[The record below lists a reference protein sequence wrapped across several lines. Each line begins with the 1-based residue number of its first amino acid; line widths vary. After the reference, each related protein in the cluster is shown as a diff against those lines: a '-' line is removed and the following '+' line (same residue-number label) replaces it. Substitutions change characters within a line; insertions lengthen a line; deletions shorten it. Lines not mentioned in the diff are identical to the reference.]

1 MRPIPFL
8 LALLILWSCERPDD
22 FRSDDMRDFIDMNAT
37 TPRLQVEPF
46 PNYGSHWIYCGSYQI
61 GKHEHH
67 IITDSIW
74 YAKDTTISIQEDFTG
89 GPATHSYKLL
99 RVLRRD
105 YTHWIYSTEPQGNSY
120 TTESEVNW
128 YHSNRFIRIDNEGRW
143 ISLIRWIS
151 PTTGQQFE
159 REYLLMDFNLPIGTP
174 WVADYSVAN
183 IDTVLVDD
191 RWAVRVTLLEPYR
204 TIGVQWVQGVG
215 PNCNS
220 LQPGYDGWQTTYLY
234 KKHFIY

>member
-1 MRPIPFL
+1 MRTIHFVFL
-8 LALLILWSCERPDD
+8 FLILSSCDPNDD
-22 FRSDDMRDFIDMNAT
+22 FRSGDMRHFIGTNAT

-46 PNYGSHWIYCGSYQI
+46 PNYESHWMYCGSYWI

-67 IITDSIW
+67 SIMDSIW
-74 YAKDTTISIQEDFTG
+74 YAKDTTISVQEDITG
-89 GPATHSYKLL
+89 GPATHSYKFL

-105 YTHWIYSTEPQGNSY
+105 YMSWVGLTEPQGNLY

-151 PTTGQQFE
+151 PTTGQQLE
-159 REYLLMDFNLPIGTP
+159 RELLLMDFNLPIGTP

-183 IDTVLVDD
+183 IDTVLLDD
-191 RWAVRVTLLEPYR
+191 RWAARVTLLEPNQ
-204 TIGVQWVQGVG
+204 TTGVQWVQGVG

-220 LQPGYDGWQTTYLY
+220 LLPGYDDWATTYLY

>member
-1 MRPIPFL
+1 MRPILFL

-74 YAKDTTISIQEDFTG
+74 YEKDTIMSIQEDFTG
-89 GPATHSYKLL
+89 GPATHSYKFL

-105 YTHWIYSTEPQGNSY
+105 FKHWIYSTEPQGNSY
-120 TTESEVNW
+120 ITESEVNW

-143 ISLIRWIS
+143 ISLIRWTS
-151 PTTGQQFE
+151 PTGQQFE

-174 WVADYSVAN
+174 WIADYSVAN
-183 IDTVLVDD
+183 IDTVLVDV

>member
-1 MRPIPFL
+1 MRPILFL

-46 PNYGSHWIYCGSYQI
+46 PNYGSHWIYCGSYKI

-74 YAKDTTISIQEDFTG
+74 YAKDTTISIQEDING
-89 GPATHSYKLL
+89 GPVTHTYKLL

-105 YTHWIYSTEPQGNSY
+105 FKHFVGLTEPQGNLH
-120 TTESEVNW
+120 TTESSVNW

-151 PTTGQQFE
+151 PTGQQFE

-174 WVADYSVAN
+174 WIADYSVAN

-215 PNCNS
+215 PDCNS
-220 LQPGYDGWQTTYLY
+220 LQPGYDEWQTTYLY